1 MPQYAEN
8 AATPTPNGEAGA
20 AGQVKHLKGPGSIV
34 AAGELLARL
43 EGMELGNDF
52 GEDSVCNNFSLL
64 CFQRDGRIE
73 DLRCFGGAV
82 DVLYNSRCFVMYFS
96 ATGHDLVSRVIMLI
110 PKN

>member
-43 EGMELGNDF
+43 EGMELSDDF
-52 GEDSVCNNFSLL
+52 GEDSVCNNSLL
-64 CFQRDGRIE
+64 GLQRDGRIT
-73 DLRCFGGAV
+73 DLEESLVELLMFYIILV
-82 DVLYNSRCFVMYFS
+82 VL
-96 ATGHDLVSRVIMLI
+96 
-110 PKN
+110 